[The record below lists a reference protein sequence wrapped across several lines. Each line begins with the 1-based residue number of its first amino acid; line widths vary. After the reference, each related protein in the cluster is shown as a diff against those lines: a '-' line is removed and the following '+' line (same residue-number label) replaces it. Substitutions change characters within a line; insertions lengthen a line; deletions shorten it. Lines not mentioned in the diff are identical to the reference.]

1 MLFKEEFGVISQKR
15 LSPPLQA
22 LEKDFGGHVI

>member
-1 MLFKEEFGVISQKR
+1 MLSKEKFGVISQKC

-22 LEKDFGGHVI
+22 LEKDFRGHVI